1 MHSSSVRPRLARDGE
16 RPSSV
21 ISEPGAVRV
30 GRSRLRRDPLDRIVI
45 RLVSYV
51 VLAVLAF
58 LAVFPFYVTLVNS
71 FASEHA
77 IINYGYSIFPR
88 EFSLDAYDLVFRSPT
103 KILRAYGVS
112 IFITVVG
119 TVLSL
124 FFSSMAAYT
133 MSRKDVRY
141 RNKLAFFLYFTTLF
155 NGGLAP
161 TYIVVTNIL
170 HLQNTLTILVLWPM
184 FNVLY
189 ILILRNF
196 FMNQIPASLSEAAKI
211 DGAGDFSIYL
221 RIVLP
226 LTTSALASIGLFT
239 ALFYWNDWWTA
250 MLYVER
256 PELYPLQYLLYR
268 ILSSATL
275 AANVV
280 NNVATIN
287 MPQESLKLAMTIVS
301 TGPIIL
307 VYPFVQRFFVKGITL
322 GAVKG

>member
-1 MHSSSVRPRLARDGE
+1 MHSSSGVLRVLRDEDVRSRRRPR
-16 RPSSV
+16 
-21 ISEPGAVRV
+21 PG
-30 GRSRLRRDPLDRIVI
+30 LDT
-45 RLVSYV
+45 V
-51 VLAVLAF
+51 VLNIIAYVILFVLAF
-58 LAVFPFYVTLVNS
+58 VAVFPFFVTVINS

-77 IINYGYSIFPR
+77 IINYGYSAIPK
-88 EFSLDAYDLVFRSPT
+88 EYSLAAYRLVFRNP
-103 KILRAYGVS
+103 KQVANAYGVS
-112 IFITVVG
+112 IFITAFG
-119 TVLSL
+119 TIASL

-133 MSRKDVRY
+133 MARKDVKY

-161 TYIVVTNIL
+161 TYMVVTTIL
-170 HLQNTLTILVLWPM
+170 HLKNTIAILMLWPM
-184 FNVLY
+184 FSVFH

-211 DGAGDFSIYL
+211 DGANDFTIFI

-256 PELYPLQYLLYR
+256 QRLQPLQYLLYR

-280 NNVATIN
+280 NNVSTIN
-287 MPQESLKLAMTIVS
+287 MPQESLKLAMTVVS
-301 TGPIIL
+301 TGPIVL
-307 VYPFVQRFFVKGITL
+307 AYPFVQQFFVRGMML